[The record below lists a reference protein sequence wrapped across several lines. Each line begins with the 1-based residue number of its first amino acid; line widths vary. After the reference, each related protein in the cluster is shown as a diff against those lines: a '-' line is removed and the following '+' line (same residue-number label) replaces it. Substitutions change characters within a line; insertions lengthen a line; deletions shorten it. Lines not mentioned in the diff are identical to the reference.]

1 MLIGARV
8 SKISSSPGSTRWS
21 ASASAGSISSNAS
34 GAPSK
39 TVAATGPITGV
50 AYYRCRIGE
59 AEYLFARSG
68 GGNPLLLLH
77 GFPETHYCW
86 RGLIPALAQS
96 HLVVAAD
103 LRGYGGSRAVV
114 GGPRGEGFSKRE
126 MAADLVELMR
136 SLGFDSFTV
145 VGHDRG
151 ARVAYRMALDHP
163 QVVERLAVINVIP
176 TVDQF
181 ERMTSGP
188 SLGYWPWFLLAQPAP
203 FPEQLIGAAPE
214 QFLRFIFDSW
224 AADSTVIDEEAFGVY
239 LAAFAPAAAAICA
252 DYRASFWL
260 DREHDEHD
268 LRAGRRIECPTLVIA
283 GSEETQLDDAAEVW
297 RRWAIDVRAATA
309 PGGHFV
315 PEEAPEFLAVE
326 LGRFLATRA

>member
-1 MLIGARV
+1 
-8 SKISSSPGSTRWS
+8 
-21 ASASAGSISSNAS
+21 
-34 GAPSK
+34 
-39 TVAATGPITGV
+39 
-50 AYYRCRIGE
+50 
-59 AEYLFARSG
+59 
-68 GGNPLLLLH
+68 
-77 GFPETHYCW
+77 
-86 RGLIPALAQS
+86 
-96 HLVVAAD
+96 
-103 LRGYGGSRAVV
+103 
-114 GGPRGEGFSKRE
+114 
-126 MAADLVELMR
+126 
-136 SLGFDSFTV
+136 
-145 VGHDRG
+145 
-151 ARVAYRMALDHP
+151 
-163 QVVERLAVINVIP
+163 
-176 TVDQF
+176 
-181 ERMTSGP
+181 
-188 SLGYWPWFLLAQPAP
+188 LLAQPAP
-203 FPEQLIGAAPE
+203 FPEQLISAAPE

>member
-1 MLIGARV
+1 MTADPNI
-8 SKISSSPGSTRWS
+8 
-21 ASASAGSISSNAS
+21 
-34 GAPSK
+34 
-39 TVAATGPITGV
+39 VAATGPITGV
-50 AYYRCRIGE
+50 DYGRCRIGE
-59 AEYLFARSG
+59 ADYLFARAG

-86 RGLIPALAQS
+86 RALIPALAQS
-96 HLVVAAD
+96 YMVVAPD
-103 LRGYGGSRAVV
+103 LRGYGGSRAAV

-126 MAADLVELMR
+126 MAADLIELMHT
-136 SLGFDSFTV
+136 LGFDRFAV

-163 QVVERLAVINVIP
+163 HTVERLAVLNVIP

-181 ERMTSGP
+181 ERMASGP

-203 FPEQLIGAAPE
+203 FPEQLLSAAPE

-224 AADSTVIDEEAFGVY
+224 TAESTAIDAKAFEVY

-260 DREHDEHD
+260 DREHDEDD
-268 LRAGRRIECPTLVIA
+268 LRAGRCIECPTLVITGA
-283 GSEETQLDDAAEVW
+283 EEKQLADAAEVW
-297 RRWAIDVRAATA
+297 RRWASDVRAPTA
-309 PGGHFV
+309 PGGHFI
-315 PEEAPEFLAVE
+315 PEEAPDFLAAN
-326 LGRFLATRA
+326 LSGFLAIRA